1 MNAGRE
7 RSGAVRARRGPWR
20 CRFGVVIA
28 AAITVL
34 VTACGRPVPVVA
46 PSAPA
51 YPDFPFPAV
60 GPDVA
65 RAFGR
70 AVAPHEAAW
79 QMLQSGDLR
88 RAERAFADVIRRS
101 PGFYPAQ
108 AGLGFVE
115 LARRDAARAVERF
128 DRAIEANPQYV
139 PALLGRG
146 EALLAANREVEALE
160 TFEAALTADASLGGI
175 RQRIEVLRF
184 RVAQGA
190 LASARE
196 AAAAKRPDEARRW
209 YDQAIAGSPQSGF
222 LYRELAEVEAAVGE
236 VDAALEH
243 ARRAFALDPADTAAL
258 VLIARLHERR
268 GDDEAALAAYEQA
281 RRLGAGGDIDD
292 RLASLRERAAF
303 ARLPE
308 QARAIP
314 GLERVTRGDL
324 AALLGI
330 RLDGLLRAAPRR
342 GGALITDTRNHW
354 AQAWIASVAQAGVME
369 PYANHTFQPRTP
381 VRRSDLA
388 QAASRVLTL
397 VARVDPVAARGW
409 TGVRRQFADLGP
421 GHLLLPAASA
431 AVAAGVMEPIEGDV
445 FGPSRYVSGAEAVQ
459 VVERLDAL
467 ARSAGIP
474 RR

>member
-1 MNAGRE
+1 VTP
-7 RSGAVRARRGPWR
+7 AV
-20 CRFGVVIA
+20 
-28 AAITVL
+28 
-34 VTACGRPVPVVA
+34 
-46 PSAPA
+46 PA

-60 GPDVA
+60 GPDLA
-65 RAFGR
+65 RAFGL
-70 AVAPHEAAW
+70 AVGPHEAAW
-79 QMLQSGDLR
+79 QVLQSGDLR
-88 RAERAFADVIRRS
+88 RAERGFADVLRRS

-108 AGLGFVE
+108 AGLGFVD
-115 LARRDAARAVERF
+115 LARGDAARALERF
-128 DRAIEANPQYV
+128 DRAIGANPQYV

-146 EALLAANREVEALE
+146 EALLAANREVDALE
-160 TFEAALTADASLGGI
+160 TFEAALAADATLTPI

-196 AAAAKRPDEARRW
+196 AAAGGRSDEARRW
-209 YDQAIAGSPQSGF
+209 YGQAIAGSPESGF
-222 LYRELAEVEAAVGE
+222 LYRELAEVEVAVGD
-236 VDAALEH
+236 VDAAFEH
-243 ARRAFALDPADTAAL
+243 AQRAFALDPADAAAL
-258 VLIARLHERR
+258 VLVARLHERR

-281 RRLGAGGDIDD
+281 RSLGAGGDVDQ
-292 RLASLRERAAF
+292 RVAALRERAAL

-314 GLERVTRGDL
+314 DLDRVTRGDL

-330 RLDGLLRAAPRR
+330 RLEGLLRTAPRR
-342 GGALITDTRNHW
+342 GGALITDTRTHW

-369 PYANHTFQPRTP
+369 PFANHTFQPRTL

-397 VARVDPVAARGW
+397 VARADPAAARAW
-409 TGVRRQFADLGP
+409 TGARRPFADLGP

-431 AVAAGVMEPIEGDV
+431 AVAAGVMEPVDGDL

-459 VVERLDAL
+459 VVERLEAL
-467 ARSAGIP
+467 ARTAGVP